1 MKELHVFAR
10 EDIIGDY
17 PQIDAI
23 PEELAQSQSEGSL
36 PRSDGSTYPNRE
48 GSFCPIAAFVG
59 REIATRKLAR
69 MVEDFVRMPM
79 FICPAVRVRVPV
91 IVTVRMRHS
100 AKRVDSGSLFCR
112 LAPSLSQKML
122 FKSGGRI

>member
-17 PQIDAI
+17 TQIDAI

-48 GSFCPIAAFVG
+48 GSFCPIAPFVS
-59 REIATRKLAR
+59 REVATRKLAG
-69 MVEDFVRMPM
+69 MVEDLVRMAM
-79 FICPAVRVRVPV
+79 LICPAVRVRVPV

-100 AKRVDSGSLFCR
+100 AKRVDRS
-112 LAPSLSQKML
+112 SLSCRELSLSNAAVQV
-122 FKSGGRI
+122 GR